1 MSTDRA
7 PADRAPANRAPANRA
22 PADRA
27 PADRAPTDLVLAGL
41 TRRFGG
47 TPVLDGVDLT
57 VPAGGCLAL
66 LGPSGTG
73 KSTVLRLVAGLDTPD
88 AGRVAVGGR
97 DLAGLP
103 PERRGAALVGQ
114 RPRLFPH
121 LSVLDN
127 VAFPLAVAGHRR
139 RAAREQAA
147 GHLALVGLGDLAR
160 RRPAT
165 LSGGQEQRVALAR
178 ALAAGPAVLLLDE
191 PFSALDPGVRED
203 MHRLLADLRAAVSPT
218 VLLVTHDRTEA
229 AAVADTVAVLLDG
242 RIAQAGPADALH
254 TRPATLA
261 VSRFLG
267 GANEVTGR
275 VERGAHVSPL
285 GRLDLPGHHPDGD
298 GVLVVR
304 QEAVGLVAA
313 ADPAADA
320 TGTVARIS
328 PRGARWRVEAATAAG
343 PLSAEVGPGLAPAP
357 GARVGLVLPA
367 AQRWV
372 VPPAAPPAVPPVAP
386 PAAQRPAG

>member
-1 MSTDRA
+1 MSA
-7 PADRAPANRAPANRA
+7 E
-22 PADRA
+22 
-27 PADRAPTDLVLAGL
+27 LVLTGL

-47 TPVLDGVDLT
+47 AAVLDGVDLT
-57 VPAGGCLAL
+57 VPAGGCVVL

-88 AGRVAVGGR
+88 SGSVHAGGR

-103 PERRGAALVGQ
+103 PERRGTALVGQ

-127 VAFPLAVAGHRR
+127 VAFPLAVAGRRR
-139 RAAREQAA
+139 RAARAA
-147 GHLALVGLGDLAR
+147 AEEHLALVGLPDLAA

-178 ALAAGPAVLLLDE
+178 ALAASPAVLLLDE

-218 VLLVTHDRTEA
+218 VLLVTHDRQEA

-242 RIAQAGPADALH
+242 RIAQAAPAGELH
-254 TRPATLA
+254 TRPASLA

-267 GANEVTGR
+267 GVNEVPGR
-275 VERGAHVSPL
+275 VEGGAHVSAL
-285 GRLDLPGHHPDGD
+285 GRLALPGCRADGP

-304 QEAVGLVAA
+304 QEAVALAGPG
-313 ADPAADA
+313 DAADA
-320 TGTVARIS
+320 TGTVTRVT
-328 PRGARWRVEAATAAG
+328 PRGARWRVEVATAAG
-343 PLSAEVGPGLAPAP
+343 PLSAETGPGPTPPP
-357 GARVGLVLPA
+357 GAGVGLLLPLP
-367 AQRWV
+367 QRWV
-372 VPPAAPPAVPPVAP
+372 VPQAT
-386 PAAQRPAG
+386 G